1 MVLLLPPLVL
11 RRCLHTTRSR
21 EINVLKSLGRKP
33 AGADGLQ
40 HHVLSRSLK

>member
-1 MVLLLPPLVL
+1 MDLLLPRLVL
-11 RRCLHTTRSR
+11 RRCLHTTPGRG
-21 EINVLKSLGRKP
+21 INVLKSLGRKP